1 MLKSI
6 KTTFL
11 RAVLWLADA
20 WPWLGAKINRFMINS
35 IVSFARTRPHPWSTV
50 HDYTSWTALTDLNF
64 SARHLPARPQAGL
77 PEPLVLRTLFQRP
90 DSPMKLCPK
99 STLLFPTFAQ
109 YLTDGFI
116 RTKMSHTG
124 TDTENL
130 RQNTSNHQ
138 IDLCPLYG
146 RTPLQTLALRLC
158 SEAAGQRGRLK
169 SQMINGEEYAP
180 FLCEAGIPK
189 AEFSALD
196 QPLGFQALQKPE
208 NADRL
213 ALIFAFGGDRVN
225 TAPQVSMLN
234 TLLLREHNRL
244 AAGIEARHPT
254 WDDTRVFETARNV
267 VIVEFIKIVV
277 EDYINHIA
285 PTPFP
290 LRADPSVA
298 WIAPWNKPNWI
309 TTEFSLLYRWHALIP
324 DDVTWNG
331 TSYPLAATLRANRL
345 LIDGGL
351 AQGFIDMSAQ
361 PAGAIGL
368 FNTASD
374 LVDVEMRSIFQGRF
388 VNLAPYTDYRDYA
401 GLPRPKTFEDISG
414 NPDITDALKRAY
426 GTPDKVDFYVGLF
439 AEDTVANSPLPELL
453 MRMVAVDAFSQALTN
468 PLLSEHVFNPDTFS
482 QYGWDEIQ
490 ATHSLRDLVARNVP
504 QPLGDAFIGMTR
516 PDWRYAW

>member
-1 MLKSI
+1 
-6 KTTFL
+6 
-11 RAVLWLADA
+11 
-20 WPWLGAKINRFMINS
+20 
-35 IVSFARTRPHPWSTV
+35 
-50 HDYTSWTALTDLNF
+50 
-64 SARHLPARPQAGL
+64 
-77 PEPLVLRTLFQRP
+77 
-90 DSPMKLCPK
+90 MKLCPK
-99 STLLFPTFAQ
+99 STLLFPAFAQ

-146 RTPLQTLALRLC
+146 RTPSQTLALRLC

-180 FLCEAGIPK
+180 FLCEAGVPK
-189 AEFSALD
+189 AEFAALD

-244 AAGIEARHPT
+244 AAGIEARHPA

-298 WIAPWNKPNWI
+298 WTAPWNKPNWI

-368 FNTASD
+368 FNTVSD

-414 NPDITDALKRAY
+414 NPDITDALRRAY

-482 QYGWDEIQ
+482 QYGWDDIQ

-516 PDWRYAW
+516 PDWRYVW

>member
-1 MLKSI
+1 
-6 KTTFL
+6 
-11 RAVLWLADA
+11 
-20 WPWLGAKINRFMINS
+20 
-35 IVSFARTRPHPWSTV
+35 
-50 HDYTSWTALTDLNF
+50 
-64 SARHLPARPQAGL
+64 
-77 PEPLVLRTLFQRP
+77 
-90 DSPMKLCPK
+90 
-99 STLLFPTFAQ
+99 
-109 YLTDGFI
+109 
-116 RTKMSHTG
+116 
-124 TDTENL
+124 
-130 RQNTSNHQ
+130 
-138 IDLCPLYG
+138 
-146 RTPLQTLALRLC
+146 
-158 SEAAGQRGRLK
+158 
-169 SQMINGEEYAP
+169 
-180 FLCEAGIPK
+180 
-189 AEFSALD
+189 LD

-213 ALIFAFGGDRVN
+213 ARIFAFGGDRVN

-244 AAGIEARHPT
+244 AAGIEARHPA

-298 WIAPWNKPNWI
+298 WTAPWNKPNWI

-368 FNTASD
+368 FNTVSD

-414 NPDITDALKRAY
+414 NPDITDALRCAY

-490 ATHSLRDLVARNVP
+490 ATHRLRDLVARNVP

-516 PDWRYAW
+516 PDWRYVW